1 MGELVCED
9 KRKMKILKISTC
21 LLFVLAITTGT
32 FSQDIK
38 YYSMKTAP
46 TPVKTFIAK
55 LRKFVKAKDKEAIK
69 LLIPMEGPGSFYRF
83 TISFDDE
90 QVMDEPQS
98 YDGLFKNWKRRDNFG
113 WKKLERILTTGTIS
127 EYRFSS
133 GVVYSVFL
141 EEGTSSNEN
150 LQVELMLKK
159 GKIRWISFE
168 IPTGH

>member
-1 MGELVCED
+1 
-9 KRKMKILKISTC
+9 MKILRITTY

-32 FSQDIK
+32 FSQGTK

-69 LLIPMEGPGSFYRF
+69 LLIPMEGSGSFSQF

-90 QVMDEPQS
+90 QVMDEPKS
-98 YDGLFKNWKRRDNFG
+98 YDGLFKNWTRRNNFG
-113 WKKLERILTTGTIS
+113 WKKLETILSTGTIR
-127 EYRFSS
+127 EDKSS
-133 GVVYSVFL
+133 FGAWYGVFL
-141 EEGTSSNEN
+141 EEGTNSNKN
-150 LQVELMLKK
+150 LEVVLMLEKE
-159 GKIRWISFE
+159 KISWAGFY